1 VTSTEENP
9 SGLAATQP
17 SLTTH
22 LLLAGVERPV
32 GIIIER
38 LLPHAADIRSSWK
51 TLLRDKLKLN
61 ASEVRTLSGLKIES
75 QYEGLRTG
83 DITSYVLWLEE
94 QGQLFD
100 RRSVPM
106 DRAIAAL
113 ALYFEACIPFMTS
126 DSSPLPAAAMVRFL
140 AESEFALILGFSRNR
155 QEKWSEMENRLVE
168 AEQRLRRF
176 SVHLVSAY
184 EQSGRRIARDLHD
197 EIGHNLLVLKLYLE
211 LMNMDLKEGHPD
223 QLSTKLDEA
232 VGLIGHAIEGV
243 RRLAF
248 NLGPAILE
256 EAGFLPTLRRY
267 AKQFADRTGIKTHFK
282 VQLTVKLPSIFEVT
296 LYRVVQG
303 ALSNVVE
310 HSRAKNVRLS
320 LSAKRGILH
329 MSIEDDGRGFDV
341 NKTLMDPN
349 QAFGLM
355 TIRQRVE
362 LLGGKLRMDSRVKTA
377 GQRGTG
383 TRIEVEV
390 PLEDIEAA

>member
-1 VTSTEENP
+1 
-9 SGLAATQP
+9 
-17 SLTTH
+17 
-22 LLLAGVERPV
+22 
-32 GIIIER
+32 
-38 LLPHAADIRSSWK
+38 
-51 TLLRDKLKLN
+51 
-61 ASEVRTLSGLKIES
+61 
-75 QYEGLRTG
+75 
-83 DITSYVLWLEE
+83 
-94 QGQLFD
+94 
-100 RRSVPM
+100 
-106 DRAIAAL
+106 
-113 ALYFEACIPFMTS
+113 
-126 DSSPLPAAAMVRFL
+126 MVRFL
-140 AESEFALILGFSRNR
+140 AESQFAMILGFSRHR

-211 LMNMDLKEGHPD
+211 LMNMDLKEGHPE

-256 EAGFLPTLRRY
+256 EAGFLPTLQRY
-267 AKQFADRTGIKTHFK
+267 TKQFSDRTGIKTHVK

-310 HSRAKNVRLS
+310 HSRAKNVRIGL
-320 LSAKRGILH
+320 ATRRGILH
-329 MSIEDDGRGFDV
+329 MSIQDDGRGFDV
-341 NKTLMDPN
+341 SKTLMDPH

-362 LLGGKLRMDSRVKTA
+362 LLGGKLRVESRARPA
-377 GQRGTG
+377 GQRNTG

>member
-1 VTSTEENP
+1 MTSTEENL
-9 SGLAATQP
+9 SGPATQP
-17 SLTTH
+17 PLTTH

-32 GIIIER
+32 SAIAER
-38 LLPHAADIRSSWK
+38 LLPHAADIRSAWK
-51 TLLRDKLKLN
+51 ALLRDKLKLN
-61 ASEVRTLSGLKIES
+61 ASEVRTLAGLKLES
-75 QYEGLRTG
+75 QYEVLRAG
-83 DITSYVLWLEE
+83 EITSFVVWLEE

-113 ALYFEACIPFMTS
+113 ALYFEACIPFLVGV
-126 DSSPLPAAAMVRFL
+126 SSPFPATAMVRFL
-140 AESEFALILGFSRNR
+140 AESEFALILGFSHHR

-267 AKQFADRTGIKTHFK
+267 AKQFSDRTGIKTNFK
-282 VQLTVKLPSIFEVT
+282 VQLTVKLPSIYEVT

-310 HSRAKNVRLS
+310 HSRAKNVRLT
-320 LSAKRGILH
+320 LSARRGVLH

-341 NKTLMDPN
+341 GKTLMDPN

-362 LLGGKLRMDSRVKTA
+362 LLGGKLRVDSRVRQT
-377 GQRGTG
+377 GQRSSG

>member
-1 VTSTEENP
+1 VTTIEEAI
-9 SGLAATQP
+9 SGVAVSPL
-17 SLTTH
+17 LTTH
-22 LLLAGVERPV
+22 LLLSSVERP
-32 GIIIER
+32 IATLAER
-38 LLPHAADIRSSWK
+38 LRPHFADIRSAWK
-51 TLLRDKLKLN
+51 ALLRDKLKLN
-61 ASEVRTLSGLKIES
+61 TSEIRSFSVLKLES
-75 QYEGLRTG
+75 QYDNLHNG
-83 DITSYVLWLEE
+83 DLKAYVLWLEE

-100 RRSVPM
+100 RRSIPM
-106 DRAIAAL
+106 DHAIAAFT
-113 ALYFEACIPFMTS
+113 LYFEACLPFVVQGE
-126 DSSPLPAAAMVRFL
+126 SPLPAAAVLRFL
-140 AESEFALILGFSRNR
+140 SESEFALILGFSRHR
-155 QEKWSEMENRLVE
+155 QEKWNEMEVRLVE

-176 SVHLVSAY
+176 SVHLVNAY
-184 EQSGRRIARDLHD
+184 ELTGRRIARDLHD

-223 QLSTKLDEA
+223 QMSTKLDEA

-267 AKQFADRTGIKTHFK
+267 AKQFTDRTGIKTHFK

-320 LSAKRGILH
+320 LTARRGRLI
-329 MSIEDDGRGFDV
+329 MSIQDDGRGFDV
-341 NKTLMDPN
+341 QKASMDPS

-362 LLGGKLRMDSRVKTA
+362 LLGGKLKVDSKVRPTT
-377 GQRGTG
+377 QRGAG
-383 TRIEVEV
+383 TKIEVEI

>member
-1 VTSTEENP
+1 MTSAEEHI
-9 SGLAATQP
+9 SGVAALP
-17 SLTTH
+17 SLTSY
-22 LLLAGVERPV
+22 LLLAGVERPISTLV
-32 GIIIER
+32 ER
-38 LLPHAADIRSSWK
+38 LLPHSVDIRSAWK
-51 TLLRDKLKLN
+51 VLLRDKLKLN
-61 ASEVRTLSGLKIES
+61 ASEARALAGLKIES
-75 QYEGLRTG
+75 QFENLRTG
-83 DITSYVLWLEE
+83 ELAAYVLWLEE
-94 QGQLFD
+94 QGQAFD

-113 ALYFEACIPFMTS
+113 VLYFEACIPFLAS
-126 DSSPLPAAAMVRFL
+126 ESAPLPAAAIVRFV
-140 AESEFALILGFSRNR
+140 AESEFAMILGFSRHR

-267 AKQFADRTGIKTHFK
+267 TKQFADRTGIKTHFK

-310 HSRAKNVRLS
+310 HSRAKNVRIS
-320 LSAKRGILH
+320 LAARRGILH

-341 NKTLMDPN
+341 GKTLMDPN

-362 LLGGKLRMDSRVKTA
+362 LLGGKLRVESRVKPT
-377 GQRGTG
+377 GQRSTG

>member
-1 VTSTEENP
+1 VTSTEENL
-9 SGLAATQP
+9 SGPAAQP

-32 GIIIER
+32 GAMAER
-38 LLPHAADIRSSWK
+38 LLPHAADIRSAWK
-51 TLLRDKLKLN
+51 TLLRDKLKLS
-61 ASEVRTLSGLKIES
+61 APEVRTLAGLKIES
-75 QYEGLRTG
+75 QYEVLRTG
-83 DITSYVLWLEE
+83 EITAYIVWLEE

-113 ALYFEACIPFMTS
+113 ALYFEACIPFLVG
-126 DSSPLPAAAMVRFL
+126 DSSPLPATAMVRFL
-140 AESEFALILGFSRNR
+140 AESEFALILGYSHHR
-155 QEKWSEMENRLVE
+155 QEKWNEMETRLVE

-267 AKQFADRTGIKTHFK
+267 AKQFSDRTGIKTHFK
-282 VQLTVKLPSIFEVT
+282 VQLTAKLPSIFEVT

-310 HSRAKNVRLS
+310 HSRAKNVRLT
-320 LSAKRGILH
+320 LSARRGVLH

-341 NKTLMDPN
+341 GKTLMDPN

-362 LLGGKLRMDSRVKTA
+362 LLGGKLRVDSRVRQT
-377 GQRGTG
+377 GQRSPG